1 MCYQTYGIYN
11 YEKNEDGSA
20 KLYDDGDGNLHKVWT
35 PDQPNTA
42 AGKDEWITV
51 DQIEGIYSSRIGL
64 IGGFILWMQGTV
76 GIIVC
81 IGIPLATFII
91 YELIRRNNELKAA
104 KASNKDSETELEELR
119 KKLAELE
126 GKDK

>member
-1 MCYQTYGIYN
+1 
-11 YEKNEDGSA
+11 
-20 KLYDDGDGNLHKVWT
+20 
-35 PDQPNTA
+35 
-42 AGKDEWITV
+42 
-51 DQIEGIYSSRIGL
+51 
-64 IGGFILWMQGTV
+64 MQGTV

-81 IGIPLATFII
+81 IGIPLAAFII

-104 KASNKDSETELEELR
+104 KATNKDSETELEELR